1 MKEINECNLIYDV
14 LPIYVDNLA
23 SEDTKEFVK
32 NHIKTCSE
40 CKQKLEDMCS
50 NQLKNKEDE
59 ELTQEQIYKDKIFID
74 ALKKIKERNRLMI
87 IISVIS
93 VSVFFSLG
101 IYFYNKFKAQDIN
114 SNIYTYGTNNIAQ
127 YNL

>member
-32 NHIKTCSE
+32 NHIKTCNE

-50 NQLKNKEDE
+50 APLKNKEDE

-74 ALKKIKERNRLMI
+74 VLKKIKKRNRLMI
-87 IISVIS
+87 VISVIS